1 LASGRAKVR
10 RRLDFGEPV
19 AKLPGRQ
26 EGEDQML
33 GAGTLVDR
41 RLPDVGAD
49 GGLMELATDPGADG

>member
-1 LASGRAKVR
+1 
-10 RRLDFGEPV
+10 
-19 AKLPGRQ
+19 
-26 EGEDQML
+26 ML